1 MRILHADGANHPNAN
16 ENTLVVRLDLGTTR
30 VLLVGD
36 APGGPRANP
45 STPPTVGSIEQVLV
59 TCCANALA
67 AQILVVGH
75 HGSMTSSRA
84 AFLDAI
90 GSSIAVVS
98 SGPTQ
103 YGSVTLPDQSIVTE
117 LQSRGQ
123 VFRTDVND
131 AACATNPN
139 KIGPDADGE
148 PGGCTNIRIV
158 LKDSVLPQVSVW
170 NWVVRDAVSASV
182 VKW

>member
-1 MRILHADGANHPNAN
+1 M
-16 ENTLVVRLDLGTTR
+16 
-30 VLLVGD
+30 
-36 APGGPRANP
+36 
-45 STPPTVGSIEQVLV
+45 

-75 HGSMTSSRA
+75 HGSMTSSRK

-103 YGSVTLPDQSIVTE
+103 YGTVTLPDQSIVIE

-123 VFRTDVND
+123 VFRTDVDD
-131 AACATNPN
+131 ATCGQNLN

-148 PGGCTNIRIV
+148 PGGCTNIRII
-158 LKDSVLPQVSVW
+158 LKDTLPPQVSVW
-170 NWVVRDAVSASV
+170 NGS
-182 VKW
+182 